1 MIQTADNAGGRFWW
15 LLAMVLVLLC
25 VALGVI
31 QYRWLGELSEAEQ
44 QRMQTGLGL
53 SLQRLSRDFNTE
65 INAAAGAIMPRA
77 GAEPEADRQAEYQ
90 ARIERWRANGPA
102 AEHLFKA
109 IAIAQ
114 PNDDR
119 SALNLFLYDLEA
131 RMFRPAEWPT
141 AWAPLRERTLARLT
155 GPGFGPPPPG
165 EQPDAPLIELPRF
178 HAIEPGQRRESEWLL
193 LELNLDHVRT
203 AMLPELVQRHL
214 GNGGKLDYQVAVSWR
229 NNPSNFVFQT
239 EPGFTGDGADAT
251 IPFFEPSWELAMRRG
266 GFRRAGGIGGGGGGP
281 RTMGKGPPPP
291 GFGGPGGPGGFS
303 GGPGERG
310 GYWNLAVRHRAGSLE
325 HVVQHAR
332 WRNLGI
338 LASLLALMLAA
349 LAVLIRFTQRE
360 RRLAWLQMD
369 FVAGISHELRTP
381 LAVIRTAGHNL
392 QGGLVTNPK
401 QIQRYGALVRDESE
415 RLTGIVE
422 QVLRFAGAQ
431 AGRVIQKREPASVE
445 TIIDEALAAT
455 ACVTEGAGCIV
466 ERDLEPNLP
475 RILADSAAL
484 RQAIINLIGNAA
496 KYGFSGAWI
505 GVKASA
511 TADGFVE
518 IKVADHGPGI
528 PAADLRHIFDAFY
541 RGKSAVADQIHG
553 TGLGLNLVKRIAEA
567 HDGKASV
574 HSEPGQGTEFTL
586 RIPIAQ
592 IETKEHEFE
601 DSVS

>member
-15 LLAMVLVLLC
+15 LLAIVLVVLC
-25 VALGVI
+25 LALGVI
-31 QYRWLGELSEAEQ
+31 QYRWIGELSEAEQ

-65 INAAAGAIMPRA
+65 INAAAGAILPRA

-90 ARIERWRANGPA
+90 VRIERWRANSPA
-102 AEHLFKA
+102 AEQMFKA

-114 PNDDR
+114 PNEER
-119 SALNLFLYDLEA
+119 TALSFFLYDMTA
-131 RMFRPAEWPT
+131 RAFHPAEWP
-141 AWAPLRERTLARLT
+141 ASWALLRERTLARLA
-155 GPGFGPPPPG
+155 GPGFGPPPG
-165 EQPDAPLIELPRF
+165 EQHDAPLIELPRF
-178 HAIEPGQRRESEWLL
+178 HNTESGQRRESEWLMI
-193 LELNLDHVRT
+193 EINLDHVRT

-229 NNPSNFVFQT
+229 NNPGNFVFQT
-239 EPGFTGDGADAT
+239 EPGFTGEGADAT
-251 IPFFEPSWELAMRRG
+251 IALFDPPFELAMRRG
-266 GFRRAGGIGGGGGGP
+266 GFRRGGGGGGGGP
-281 RTMGKGPPPP
+281 RMMKGPPPAG
-291 GFGGPGGPGGFS
+291 GFGGGGGPGGPGGPGGF
-303 GGPGERG
+303 GG
-310 GYWNLAVRHRAGSLE
+310 GYWTLAVRHRSGSLE

-338 LASLLALMLAA
+338 LAGLLALMLGA
-349 LAVLIRFTQRE
+349 LAVLIRFTERE
-360 RRLAWLQMD
+360 RRLARLQMD

-381 LAVIRTAGHNL
+381 LTVIRTAGHNL

-445 TIIDEALAAT
+445 TIVDEALAAT
-455 ACVTEGAGCIV
+455 ARVTEGAGCMV

-475 RILADSAAL
+475 RILADAAAL
-484 RQAIINLIGNAA
+484 RQAVINLIGNAA

-518 IKVADHGPGI
+518 ITVADHGPGI
-528 PAADLRHIFDAFY
+528 PPADLRHIFDAFY
-541 RGKSAVADQIHG
+541 RGKRAVADQIHG

-567 HDGKASV
+567 HEGTVAV
-574 HSEPGQGTEFTL
+574 RSETGQGTEFTL
-586 RIPIAQ
+586 RIPIAR

>member
-1 MIQTADNAGGRFWW
+1 MIQAADTTRGRFWW
-15 LLAMVLVLLC
+15 LLAIVLVLLC

-31 QYRWLGELSEAEQ
+31 QYRWIGELSEAEH
-44 QRMQTGLGL
+44 QRMQTGLGT
-53 SLQRLSRDFNTE
+53 SLQRLSRDFNAE
-65 INAAAGAIMPRA
+65 INAAAGAILPRA
-77 GAEPEADRQAEYQ
+77 GLEPEADRASEYQ

-102 AEHLFKA
+102 GEQLFKQ

-119 SALNLFLYDLEA
+119 TALQLFLYDMAA
-131 RMFRPAEWPT
+131 RAFRPAAEWP
-141 AWAPLRERTLARLT
+141 AHWQGMHERVMARME
-155 GPGFGPPPPG
+155 GAGFGRMPG
-165 EQPDAPLIELPRF
+165 GAPAEVPLIELPRF
-178 HAIEPGQRRESEWLL
+178 ANTESGQRRESEWLL
-193 LELNLDHVRT
+193 LELNVDHIRT
-203 AMLPELVQRHL
+203 AMLPELLQRHL
-214 GNGGKLDYQVAVSWR
+214 GTGGKLDYQVAVSWR
-229 NNPSNFVFQT
+229 NNPSSLVFQT
-239 EPGFTGDGADAT
+239 EPGFTGENADAS
-251 IPFFEPSWELAMRRG
+251 IAIFDNPFELAMRRG
-266 GFRRAGGIGGGGGGP
+266 GFRRGGGGNP
-281 RTMGKGPPPP
+281 RMMKGPPPP
-291 GFGGPGGPGGFS
+291 GGFGGGGD
-303 GGPGERG
+303 PGERG
-310 GYWNLAVRHRAGSLE
+310 GFWQLSVRHRAGSLE

-338 LASLLALMLAA
+338 LAGLLLLMLGA
-349 LAVLIRFTQRE
+349 LAVLIRFTERE
-360 RRLAWLQMD
+360 RRLARLQMD

-381 LAVIRTAGHNL
+381 LTVIRTAGHNL

-401 QIQRYGALVRDESE
+401 QIQGYGALVRDESE

-431 AGRVIQKREPASVE
+431 AGRVIQKREPAMVE
-445 TIIDEALAAT
+445 TIIDEALTAT
-455 ACVTEGAGCIV
+455 ARVTEGAGCMV

-511 TADGFVE
+511 ATDGFVE

-541 RGKSAVADQIHG
+541 RGKRAVADQIHG

-567 HDGKASV
+567 HDGKVSV
-574 HSEPGQGTEFTL
+574 RSEPGQGTEFTL